1 MSVNWYVV
9 QVMSGWENKVKNL
22 IEKRI
27 PMDNMQDVIKQIL
40 VPTENVSEVKA
51 GKKKVIQRK
60 FFPGYILVEMDITDE
75 AYYFINDINGVI
87 RISGERQPVPL
98 QDYEIEG
105 ILNQVEG
112 KKEKVQPKISFVKGE
127 SVKVIDGPFVNFNG
141 EIVEVN
147 PDKGKLKAMIF
158 IFGRETPAELE
169 YWQVEKV

>member
-51 GKKKVIQRK
+51 GKKKVIKRK